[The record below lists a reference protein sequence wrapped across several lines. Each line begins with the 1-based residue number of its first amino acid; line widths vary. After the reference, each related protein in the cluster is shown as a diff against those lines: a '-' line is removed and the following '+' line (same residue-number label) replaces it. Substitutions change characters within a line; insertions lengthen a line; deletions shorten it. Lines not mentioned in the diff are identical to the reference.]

1 MRRRTIYA
9 AAVVLALLL
18 SQGFPANA
26 VAKKA
31 TKPVVKVKTGAV
43 CAKRPPT
50 PASKTPVKKTTP
62 RPKAA
67 APKSQAL
74 PRLLDLGATKCIP
87 CKMMIPV
94 LDELKREYKGKLQ
107 VDFIDVW
114 ENRSAGGKYK
124 VQTIPTQIFYD
135 AKGKEIFR
143 HVGFFPKA
151 DILKTFKDHG
161 VKLTR

>member
-1 MRRRTIYA
+1 MM
-9 AAVVLALLL
+9 V
-18 SQGFPANA
+18 
-26 VAKKA
+26 
-31 TKPVVKVKTGAV
+31 PV
-43 CAKRPPT
+43 
-50 PASKTPVKKTTP
+50 
-62 RPKAA
+62 
-67 APKSQAL
+67 
-74 PRLLDLGATKCIP
+74 I
-87 CKMMIPV
+87 
-94 LDELKREYKGKLQ
+94 DELKREYRGKLQ

-114 ENRSAGGKYK
+114 ENRSATGNYK